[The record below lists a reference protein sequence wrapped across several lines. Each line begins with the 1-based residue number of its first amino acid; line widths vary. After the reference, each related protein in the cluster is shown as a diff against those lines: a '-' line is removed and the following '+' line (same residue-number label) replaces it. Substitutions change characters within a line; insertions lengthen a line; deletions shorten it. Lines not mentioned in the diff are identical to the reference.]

1 MPVLILAVSK
11 YFDKLLEDGSLAA
24 TATLG
29 VLCRIVVMAVNMS
42 IVLVVAIL
50 SAEDSR
56 AKRAGK
62 VVDVVFAIE
71 GRDVRTPKSSAT
83 LITQQA

>member
-1 MPVLILAVSK
+1 MPVLILTVSE
-11 YFDKLLEDGSLAA
+11 YLDKLLEDGSLAA

-42 IVLVVAIL
+42 IMLVVAIL

-71 GRDVRTPKSSAT
+71 GRDVRAPKSTAT
-83 LITQQA
+83 LVTQQA